1 MSDERFNIRMKGGVS
16 FDSDSQKFI
25 ITIRVWNNIDCAGEP
40 DKEFTNGMEFDTED
54 KANTYYR
61 GSIRPLMDQME
72 RALID
77 ELPPGSRLV
86 QHVGD
91 I

>member
-1 MSDERFNIRMKGGVS
+1 
-16 FDSDSQKFI
+16 
-25 ITIRVWNNIDCAGEP
+25 
-40 DKEFTNGMEFDTED
+40 
-54 KANTYYR
+54 
-61 GSIRPLMDQME
+61 MDQME

-86 QHVGD
+86 RHVGD